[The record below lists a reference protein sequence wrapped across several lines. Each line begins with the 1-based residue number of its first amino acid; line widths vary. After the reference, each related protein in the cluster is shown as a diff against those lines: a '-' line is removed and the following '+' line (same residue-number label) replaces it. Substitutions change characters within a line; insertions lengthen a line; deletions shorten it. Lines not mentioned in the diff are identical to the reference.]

1 VDLLNSLNKKTKGW
15 DAITMGPAVVM
26 RLQAALLRDVR
37 GKFLDDPAVSAIE
50 DLRHTLAEATQDT
63 LGQAGRRT
71 AAATSSCARS
81 SPANRFASLKT
92 TLRHERMHRQQIAL
106 SGGAFTSHVDWDA
119 LLNHP
124 LTLAAFRRQ
133 CFQAALH
140 RGAELP
146 GARLDL
152 GGGHLRQVAAL
163 RTRCSPPSSCT
174 PYSATPC
181 AAGQSA
187 RAAYAAGAPRRGG
200 WHTRHYSRWPPSH
213 RSYRTEAGSRQA
225 HAECRRRST
234 FGSALVAFCR
244 VRRDTR
250 RRRERK
256 STFAVAALVTVIWE
270 W

>member
-1 VDLLNSLNKKTKGW
+1 
-15 DAITMGPAVVM
+15 MGPAVVM

-163 RTRCSPPSSCT
+163 RTRCSRHRV
-174 PYSATPC
+174 
-181 AAGQSA
+181 A
-187 RAAYAAGAPRRGG
+187 RLTAPLPARPAKAPARLTQRELLDGADGTRDTILVGRRPIVPIG
-200 WHTRHYSRWPPSH
+200 RK
-213 RSYRTEAGSRQA
+213 
-225 HAECRRRST
+225 
-234 FGSALVAFCR
+234 LVR
-244 VRRDTR
+244 VRRTQNAAEDLRLVR
-250 RRRERK
+250 RSLR
-256 STFAVAALVTVIWE
+256 FAACGGILDAVVNENPRLRSLRW
-270 W
+270 